1 MEGECSISSLPQWG
15 AFSHLSNNGASSNHS
30 NQMSVT
36 KSSSWDLIQ
45 WPCSF
50 WCLCVLVCVCACVR
64 VDGAVGQLLNSA
76 RLEDHSGCPCWLCP
90 QQKMTNGS
98 MSRVFDHN
106 YREREKEKKTRR
118 EGQRERDRERET
130 ERERQRDRG

>member
-1 MEGECSISSLPQWG
+1 MRACVRVRV
-15 AFSHLSNNGASSNHS
+15 
-30 NQMSVT
+30 SV
-36 KSSSWDLIQ
+36 SVSVS
-45 WPCSF
+45 
-50 WCLCVLVCVCACVR
+50 VCVCVR

-118 EGQRERDRERET
+118 EGQRERDVNHSFMKSVSY
-130 ERERQRDRG
+130 